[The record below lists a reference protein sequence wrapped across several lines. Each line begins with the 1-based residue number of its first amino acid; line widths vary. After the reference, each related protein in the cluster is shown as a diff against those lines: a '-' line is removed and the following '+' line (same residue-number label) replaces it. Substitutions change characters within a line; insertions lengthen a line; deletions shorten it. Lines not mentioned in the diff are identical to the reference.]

1 MNSPVLVLEH
11 VRKSYA
17 ENGRVVPVLKDV
29 TFSVERGETIA
40 VIGASGSGKSTLLH
54 AAGGLDGFDAG
65 SIRLDGE
72 ELAGLN
78 GAALDSLRNRKLGF
92 IYQFHHLLPEFTAL
106 ENAAMPLLIARVPR
120 EKAFAKAK
128 ALLEKVG
135 LGKRL
140 EHLPSEL
147 SGGERQRTAEA
158 RALAADPVCILADE
172 PTGNLDAETAV
183 AVFDILAES
192 ARDCGAAAVI
202 VTHDNTIAARCD
214 RVLRLV
220 DGTIREE

>member
-78 GAALDSLRNRKLGF
+78 GAALDTLRNRKLGF

-135 LGKRL
+135 LGERL
-140 EHLPSEL
+140 EHLPS
-147 SGGERQRTAEA
+147 
-158 RALAADPVCILADE
+158 
-172 PTGNLDAETAV
+172 ETAV

-192 ARDCGAAAVI
+192 ARECGSAAVI